1 MRTLIAVLIVALIA
15 VVALR
20 LYFSPGRTAGSD
32 SAPVQPVTDV
42 GVKTDLLQIAQAE
55 RTYWAAHGS
64 YASLDELVSSRE
76 LGAARRGR
84 ENYTY
89 SVETKVGGF
98 TVLARC
104 QDPKGQA
111 CPGYSA
117 DQTMEVHR
125 VPQEKP

>member
-1 MRTLIAVLIVALIA
+1 MRTLIAVLVVALIA
-15 VVALR
+15 VVAIR
-20 LYFSPGRTAGSD
+20 LYFSRGQAGGPD
-32 SAPVQPVTDV
+32 STRVPPITDV

-64 YASLDELVSSRE
+64 YASLDELMSSGE
-76 LGAARRGR
+76 LGAAKRGR

-111 CPGYSA
+111 CPGYSV

-125 VPQEKP
+125 APQEKP